1 MRSMFSL
8 LCLLG
13 FVLGFA
19 FAAPAPRPANTVE
32 NVEKRSFKVER
43 FRNPNF
49 TGRNSPKQLMKAHYK
64 YGITPRAALVEHIKR
79 QEIAAAAIQARAVVD
94 TKNRRKGGKHH
105 HNAGAAASTAAAS
118 TKTAT
123 AAAAGATSATN
134 ATNIAAAA
142 AAVSSDGVGSVINT
156 PTSDDV
162 EYLSPVDIGGQTLN
176 LDFDTGSSDLW
187 VFDTQLSAKSSTGH
201 TLFDSSKSSTFSA
214 LKGASF
220 FVSYGDGSQVA
231 GNVGTD
237 TVNIGGATVTKQAV
251 ELATAVSQSFVND
264 ASTDGLLGLAF
275 SKLNTVQPTQQKTF
289 FDNLSANLA
298 DPVFTADLRHNATGT
313 YEFGAID
320 ATKFTG
326 DMTFVDVNTTQGFWQ
341 FSSSSFAVG
350 TGAAQAGAANQAI
363 ADTGTTLMLVSND
376 IATAYYS
383 QVDGAQDSQQ
393 AGGFTVPCDATLP
406 DLQIDVGGSM
416 ATVKGSDIVFEEI
429 AANTCFGGL
438 QAIDSDLMIFG
449 DIFFKSNF
457 VAFNNGNNT
466 LGFATHA

>member
-1 MRSMFSL
+1 MFSL

-13 FVLGFA
+13 FMLGFA
-19 FAAPAPRPANTVE
+19 FAAPAPQPANTVE

-49 TGRNSPKQLMKAHYK
+49 TGRNSPKQLIKAHYK
-64 YGITPRAALVEHIKR
+64 YGITPRAALVEHMKR
-79 QEIAAAAIQARAVVD
+79 QELAAAAVQARAVD

-105 HNAGAAASTAAAS
+105 HNAGAAASAAAS
-118 TKTAT
+118 GSKT
-123 AAAAGATSATN
+123 AAAASATSASSASN
-134 ATNIAAAA
+134 ATNVAAAA
-142 AAVSSDGVGSVINT
+142 AAVSSSGVGSVVNT

-162 EYLSPVDIGGQTLN
+162 EYLSPVEIGGQTLN

-201 TLFDSSKSSTFSA
+201 TLFDSTKSSTFSA
-214 LKGASF
+214 LDGESF

-251 ELATAVSQSFVND
+251 ELATAVSQSFVSD
-264 ASTDGLLGLAF
+264 TSTDGLLGLAF
-275 SKLNTVQPTQQKTF
+275 STLNTVQPTQQKTF
-289 FDNLSANLA
+289 FDNLSANLPT
-298 DPVFTADLRHNATGT
+298 PVFTADLRHNATGT

-341 FSSSSFAVG
+341 FSSASFAVG
-350 TGAAQAGAANQAI
+350 TGKVQAGGAGQAI

-383 QVDGAQDSQQ
+383 QVTGAEDSQQ
-393 AGGFTVPCDATLP
+393 AGGFVVPCDGTLP
-406 DLQIDVGGSM
+406 DLQIDVGGTM

-429 AANTCFGGL
+429 AANTCFGGV

-457 VAFNNGNNT
+457 VAFNNGDNT